1 MHTRLITAVAL
12 VLSTLSA
19 SVANA
24 DVYEV
29 GQDGRIERIDSLPPR
44 LENRPV
50 SRKARPVPVS
60 ARAAAFRPAVAKA
73 GQIYAVSPAL
83 IDAIAHHESRYSQ
96 HAVSAAGAIGIMQ
109 LMPQTART
117 IGVDPQN
124 AAANIRG
131 GTAYL
136 RYLLNRYDG
145 DIVCTIAAYNAG
157 PARVTKSRCIPNFPE
172 TRAYVAKVLDHLA
185 NAAD

>member
-1 MHTRLITAVAL
+1 MRTRLIKAIAVAL
-12 VLSTLSA
+12 AMLPGAA
-19 SVANA
+19 SA

-29 GQDGRIERIDSLPPR
+29 SQDGRVERIDIMPPR
-44 LENRPV
+44 PAKRPPAPKV
-50 SRKARPVPVS
+50 RQVPSSV
-60 ARAAAFRPAVAKA
+60 RAAAFHPSVAQA
-73 GQIYAVSPAL
+73 GQHYAVSPAL
-83 IDAIAHHESRYSQ
+83 IDAIAHHESRYNQ
-96 HAVSAAGAIGIMQ
+96 HAVSTAGAIGIMQ

-124 AAANIRG
+124 PAANIRG

-185 NAAD
+185 NASD